1 MRSQRK
7 IVAILLLIGF
17 AANSFTYTSFQV
29 DSRLSLLKLNRGGA
43 CRQTALCVRATT
55 NQDDAVN
62 EKIHPPSACVA
73 AAAAAA
79 KQPHGRRQ
87 ALAALSAFSVVSSS
101 CNAVTSRELMSNV
114 VVDCCGCAEVIKLC
128 ESEGDSLNT
137 ASILSM
143 FVVTNV
149 PLLGMTSR
157 G

>member
-73 AAAAAA
+73 AAAA

-87 ALAALSAFSVVSSS
+87 ALAALSAFAVVSSS
-101 CNAVTSRELMSNV
+101 CNAVTSRELM
-114 VVDCCGCAEVIKLC
+114 
-128 ESEGDSLNT
+128 
-137 ASILSM
+137 
-143 FVVTNV
+143 
-149 PLLGMTSR
+149 
-157 G
+157 